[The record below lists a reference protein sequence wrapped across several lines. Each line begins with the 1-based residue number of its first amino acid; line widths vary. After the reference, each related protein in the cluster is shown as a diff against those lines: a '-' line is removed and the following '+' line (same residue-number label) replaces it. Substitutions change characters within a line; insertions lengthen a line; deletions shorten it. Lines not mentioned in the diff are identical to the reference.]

1 MRRRV
6 HEADRDF
13 ILGEYR
19 LRLHADIMAG
29 SSKPPNRLNIITT
42 NTPPVEGPAIRDI
55 VEPALEQETLRERL
69 RRLRRELRALDKNG
83 QG

>member
-6 HEADRDF
+6 HETDRDF

-19 LRLHADIMAG
+19 IRLHADIMSG
-29 SSKPPNRLNIITT
+29 SSTPPKRLNVIMT
-42 NTPPVEGPAIRDI
+42 NTPPAEGPAIHDI
-55 VEPALEQETLRERL
+55 AEPAPERETLRERL